1 MQDISANDHDEA
13 DAAAAAD
20 DGGGGGGGNANHV

>member
-13 DAAAAAD
+13 DVAAAAAD
-20 DGGGGGGGNANHV
+20 GGGGNANHV